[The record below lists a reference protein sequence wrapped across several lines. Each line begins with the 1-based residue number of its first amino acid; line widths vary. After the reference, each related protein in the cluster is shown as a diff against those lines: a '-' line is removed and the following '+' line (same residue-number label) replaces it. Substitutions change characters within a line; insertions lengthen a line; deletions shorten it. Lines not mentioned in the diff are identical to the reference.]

1 MRIAVVIPT
10 LNEVEHLPA
19 LLRSLAVYRPDRVVI
34 ADCGSADGTAALARD
49 AGVEVVTGTHLDGR
63 AAALRAG
70 AEACSC
76 GSEAEPDVLWLLHAD
91 SLAPAGWRDA
101 IERALSDPDF
111 VAGAFTQR
119 FYFSSPPLDRS
130 PGWLNRRLLR
140 FVTFCNRT
148 RMALT
153 GVYLG
158 DQGLFV
164 RPDALAAAG
173 GVPQVPLM
181 EDATL
186 CRELRKHGRVRL
198 LPDRLGTSPRRFLRH
213 GVLRQLLLDTALLAA
228 HRLGLDPAR
237 LHGRYDD
244 DNRTPAPGS
253 YRAETPLPQ
262 GGAGGG

>member
-10 LNEVEHLPA
+10 LNEAEHLPA
-19 LLRSLAVYRPDRVVI
+19 LLRSLAAEGPDRVVV
-34 ADCGSADGTAALARD
+34 ADCGSADATAALARD
-49 AGVEVVTGTHLDGR
+49 AGAEVVTAAHLDSR
-63 AAALRAG
+63 AASLRAG
-70 AEACSC
+70 VEACLS
-76 GSEAEPDVLWLLHAD
+76 GSQAKPDALWLLHAD
-91 SLAPAGWRDA
+91 SLAPPGWRDA
-101 IERALSDPDF
+101 IASALADPAV

-119 FYFSSPPLDRS
+119 FYFASPPLDRP

-186 CRELRKHGRVRL
+186 CRRLHKHGRVRL

-213 GVLRQLLLDTALLAA
+213 GVIRQLLLDTALLAA

-244 DNRTPAPGS
+244 DNHQAPA
-253 YRAETPLPQ
+253 PLPQ